1 MKNDVR
7 VSLYDDCNLWIKAIK
22 SKGTEFMGGNEPN
35 LADLS
40 VYGVLNSIEGC
51 DAFKDVMNNTKLGP
65 WYNAMK
71 EKVTKSAGSLV

>member
-1 MKNDVR
+1 
-7 VSLYDDCNLWIKAIK
+7 
-22 SKGTEFMGGNEPN
+22 MGGNEPN

-71 EKVTKSAGSLV
+71 ERVTKSAGSLV